1 MFTPVNI
8 AGGCL
13 ARLKVRDVYRGKH
26 EAVALRGGEFE
37 NGWFEGGGK

>member
-26 EAVALRGGEFE
+26 EAITLRSGEFE